1 MLMSKFILAND
12 VKMNAAVVPEGP
24 RELFP
29 PIAGG
34 LLQANVVKLKEHAWM
49 DEDDNDNNY
58 ALPDEPVLSPLQ
70 RATTELN
77 LYFTYRPRQEVKAKI
92 MTADGLMT
100 FWLGIGKRLV
110 PYLSEVALCVLGCPP
125 GSGTLENDFS
135 SFANLLTRHRSSMLT
150 STAEMILFCKQN
162 SSLIPD
168 LIPIISNDDIRSHI
182 PERITDPVKQNAI
195 REMNVNAN
203 ALYVDNE
210 SDSD

>member
-1 MLMSKFILAND
+1 MMSGAEEKN
-12 VKMNAAVVPEGP
+12 G
-24 RELFP
+24 
-29 PIAGG
+29 
-34 LLQANVVKLKEHAWM
+34 M
-49 DEDDNDNNY
+49 DAE
-58 ALPDEPVLSPLQ
+58 EFQVLSPLQ
-70 RATTELN
+70 RATAELN
-77 LYFTYRPRQEVKAKI
+77 LYFAYRPKEEVKANI
-92 MTADGLMT
+92 MIAEGLMA
-100 FWLGIGKRLV
+100 FWLDIGKRLF

-150 STAEMILFCKQN
+150 STAEMILFCKKN